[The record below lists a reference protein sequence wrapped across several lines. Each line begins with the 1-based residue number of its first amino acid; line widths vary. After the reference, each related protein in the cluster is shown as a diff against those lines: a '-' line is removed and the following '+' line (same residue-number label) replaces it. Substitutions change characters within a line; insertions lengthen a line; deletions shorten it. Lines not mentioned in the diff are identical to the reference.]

1 MSAGKRK
8 WVRCIWF
15 EASHPPKPVSDG
27 IGAGHR
33 EGKQNVGEGGLTG
46 DLSVRAPD
54 VLEALMLKL
63 CIEISREKSEFSAS
77 FSYLCKSIPNISYPS
92 R

>member
-1 MSAGKRK
+1 M
-8 WVRCIWF
+8 
-15 EASHPPKPVSDG
+15 
-27 IGAGHR
+27 
-33 EGKQNVGEGGLTG
+33 GEGGLTG